1 MGTAMTVFNGP
12 LNRLNVRL
20 QNWGPARQALRSEN
34 TSRQGCKNVLIG
46 IGAMLIAIT
55 PDEGACNQL
64 LNFLRLLPTSCY
76 FDRR

>member
-20 QNWGPARQALRSEN
+20 QIGPGAPSIEIGKYKQARLQ
-34 TSRQGCKNVLIG
+34 NVLIG
-46 IGAMLIAIT
+46 IGPMLIAIT